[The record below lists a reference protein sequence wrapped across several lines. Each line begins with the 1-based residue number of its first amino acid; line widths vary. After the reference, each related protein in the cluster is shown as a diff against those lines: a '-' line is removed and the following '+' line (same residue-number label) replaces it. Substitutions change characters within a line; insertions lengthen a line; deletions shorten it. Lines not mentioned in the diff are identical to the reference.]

1 MKNIFLHIS
10 KQSFP
15 FFPFLSLFALINEK
29 KKNTKDTRSSIFNI
43 LSNPWPIRNQTDTW
57 TREKEREREREELY
71 IVWEAG
77 SRVKGEAI
85 NRLTSLRATSAL
97 YSAVRTGPRI
107 Y

>member
-15 FFPFLSLFALINEK
+15 FLSLFALINEK
-29 KKNTKDTRSSIFNI
+29 KKRIQKKRVAASLTSFQSLADTKSNRHLDTRK
-43 LSNPWPIRNQTDTW
+43 R
-57 TREKEREREREELY
+57 EREREREELY